1 MDEQNPQQR
10 PPQRKLFEPGDRNWR
25 GILIA
30 ILVVVVTII
39 AIIVISNLS
48 DVAAD
53 IAYHINRLFEIA
65 TINPNDSRGFAAF
78 MELIFIAIFV
88 GWAINR
94 FRRK

>member
-1 MDEQNPQQR
+1 MDEQQR
-10 PPQRKLFEPGDRNWR
+10 PPQRKLFSPEERNWR

-30 ILVVVVTII
+30 ILALVVTII
-39 AIIVISNLS
+39 AIILISNLS

-53 IAYHINRLFEIA
+53 IAQHINQLFRRA
-65 TINPNDSRGFAAF
+65 TINPNDTEGFARF
-78 MELIFIAIFV
+78 MELIFIAIFL

>member
-1 MDEQNPQQR
+1 MDEQQR
-10 PPQRKLFEPGDRNWR
+10 PPERRKLFQPEERNWR

-30 ILVVVVTII
+30 ILVVVVMII
-39 AIIVISNLS
+39 AIILITNLS

-53 IAYHINRLFEIA
+53 IAAHINQLFGRA
-65 TINPNDSRGFAAF
+65 TINPNDSQGFASF

-94 FRRK
+94 FKRK